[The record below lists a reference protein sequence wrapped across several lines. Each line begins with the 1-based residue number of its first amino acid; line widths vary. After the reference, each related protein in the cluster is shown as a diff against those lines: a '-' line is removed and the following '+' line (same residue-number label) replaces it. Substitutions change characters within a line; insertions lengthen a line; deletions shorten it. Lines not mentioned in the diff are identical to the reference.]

1 MVKELTI
8 DNLSKSNIQLERSIA
23 IDGPTASG
31 KTTLG
36 RGLADKLKIGFF
48 DTGLM
53 YRGATLSVIKNKI
66 SLTNEHEIISHI
78 NNINIEVIWQI
89 FSEPEILL
97 NDINVTHLLKD
108 KQIEDN
114 VSIISKIPDVRTFMV
129 NYQRSRAQK
138 SSIVMAGRD
147 IGTRV
152 LIEAKVKFFLH
163 ASTEIRA
170 QRRLEEF
177 KDNGDLRTFKDVL
190 IQTKKR
196 DKLDQTGK
204 RAILVEQAASDAYII
219 KTEDLSI
226 DQLIDKCADAYIG
239 HFG

>member
-1 MVKELTI
+1 
-8 DNLSKSNIQLERSIA
+8 
-23 IDGPTASG
+23 
-31 KTTLG
+31 
-36 RGLADKLKIGFF
+36 
-48 DTGLM
+48 
-53 YRGATLSVIKNKI
+53 
-66 SLTNEHEIISHI
+66 
-78 NNINIEVIWQI
+78 
-89 FSEPEILL
+89 
-97 NDINVTHLLKD
+97 
-108 KQIEDN
+108 
-114 VSIISKIPDVRTFMV
+114 MV

-190 IQTKKR
+190 IQTKRR
-196 DKLDQTGK
+196 DELDQTGK
-204 RAILVEQAASDAYII
+204 RAILAEQAASDAYII

-226 DQLIDKCADAYIG
+226 DQLIDKCAEAYIG

>member
-1 MVKELTI
+1 M
-8 DNLSKSNIQLERSIA
+8 
-23 IDGPTASG
+23 DGPTASG

-66 SLTNEHEIISHI
+66 SLTNEHEIINHI
-78 NNINIEVIWQI
+78 NNIDIEVIWQI

-190 IQTKKR
+190 IQTKRR
-196 DKLDQTGK
+196 DELDQTGK
-204 RAILVEQAASDAYII
+204 RAILAEQAASDAYII

-226 DQLIDKCADAYIG
+226 DQLIDKCAEAYIG

>member
-1 MVKELTI
+1 
-8 DNLSKSNIQLERSIA
+8 
-23 IDGPTASG
+23 
-31 KTTLG
+31 
-36 RGLADKLKIGFF
+36 
-48 DTGLM
+48 M

-66 SLTNEHEIISHI
+66 SLTNEHEIINHI
-78 NNINIEVIWQI
+78 HNIDIEVIWQI

-190 IQTKKR
+190 IQTKRR
-196 DKLDQTGK
+196 DELDQTGK
-204 RAILVEQAASDAYII
+204 RAILAEQAASDAYII

-226 DQLIDKCADAYIG
+226 DQLIDKCAEAYIG